1 MDLTTG
7 IIMEQTGSEISQEQ
21 IEISAKILAN
31 MLLDYVNNGG
41 SIAELASGKALKKG
55 GEKDE

>member
-1 MDLTTG
+1 MDLATG
-7 IIMEQTGSEISQEQ
+7 IMEQTECEISQEQ

-41 SIAELASGKALKKG
+41 SIAELTSGKTLKKG